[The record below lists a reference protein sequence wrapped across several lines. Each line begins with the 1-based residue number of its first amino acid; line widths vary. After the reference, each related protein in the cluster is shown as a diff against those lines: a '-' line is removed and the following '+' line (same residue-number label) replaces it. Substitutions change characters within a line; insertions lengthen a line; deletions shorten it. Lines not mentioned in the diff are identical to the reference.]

1 MINKEIYDI
10 KKRPKIGLL
19 SEPKNKDK
27 NIKLNRN
34 LENQE
39 TKLVQDFNEEKSY

>member
-1 MINKEIYDI
+1 MNIWYF
-10 KKRPKIGLL
+10 KKDLKIGLL

-27 NIKLNRN
+27 NMKLNRN

-39 TKLVQDFNEEKSY
+39 IKSIQDFKEEKSY

>member
-1 MINKEIYDI
+1 MIF

-39 TKLVQDFNEEKSY
+39 TKLIQDFNEEKSY